1 MSRTL
6 SRRSALRLGGA
17 AALVL
22 PAWARAA
29 KAEGPRLVTVSG
41 AITEMVFALGA
52 ESMLVG
58 SDTTSVWPEA
68 ALKTPKVGY
77 MRQLSSE
84 GLLSLRPSAVIA
96 THEAGPPLVFDQ
108 LRAVG
113 VRVDLLQADHSFD
126 EVLRKLRAVADATG
140 RHEARG
146 RVEARLLAEWQA
158 TQQRVAAAAAQ
169 KKPRVLF
176 VLAPSAGG
184 TASVSGLNTAA
195 NAMVGFAGATNCLT
209 SFDGY
214 RPMTAEAVIAAAPD
228 VVVATRQGIDGG
240 GGEARFWER
249 PGLLLTPAGKKRAL
263 VTLETLYLLGFGPR
277 LPQAVLELHERVA
290 AAAA

>member
-84 GLLSLRPSAVIA
+84 GLLSLRPSTVIA

-113 VRVDLLQADHSFD
+113 VRVDLVQADHSFD

>member
-6 SRRSALRLGGA
+6 SRRSALRIGGA
-17 AALVL
+17 AALAL
-22 PAWARAA
+22 PALARAA

-41 AITEMVFALGA
+41 AITEVVFALGA

-68 ALKTPKVGY
+68 ALRTPKVGY
-77 MRQLSSE
+77 MRQLSAE
-84 GLLSLRPSAVIA
+84 GLLSLRPSTVIA

-113 VRVDLLQADHSFD
+113 VRVDLVQADHSLD
-126 EVLRKLRAVADATG
+126 ELLRKLRAVADATG
-140 RHEARG
+140 RHEERG
-146 RVEARLLAEWQA
+146 RVEARLLAEWRA

-195 NAMVGFAGATNCLT
+195 HAMLDCAGATNCLT
-209 SFDGY
+209 SVDGY
-214 RPMTAEAVIAAAPD
+214 RPTTD
-228 VVVATRQGIDGG
+228 
-240 GGEARFWER
+240 
-249 PGLLLTPAGKKRAL
+249 
-263 VTLETLYLLGFGPR
+263 
-277 LPQAVLELHERVA
+277 
-290 AAAA
+290 